1 MTKTAIVIGFP
12 FSRKGRC
19 LSVYFKPAILF
30 SVQPENIDLK
40 GLNLKD
46 GSALPLDGV
55 LKPLGR
61 RHQLPNTAMDA

>member
-1 MTKTAIVIGFP
+1 M
-12 FSRKGRC
+12 
-19 LSVYFKPAILF
+19 YFKPAILF